1 MPKFMGYSKS
11 GSKRESY
18 SNTSLPQQ
26 TRKIS
31 NKQSNNAPKGT
42 GKRRT
47 NKAQNQ

>member
-1 MPKFMGYSKS
+1 MRYSKS
-11 GSKRESY
+11 HSKREVY
-18 SNTSLPQQ
+18 SNTGLPQQ

-31 NKQSNNAPKGT
+31 NKQANSTPKGT